1 MPSGSTGVKF
11 ELPCVGIEPG
21 RRLAAMSIR
30 VREPGLA
37 GVTSALHSSVAEAG
51 IRILGFACS
60 ADGGEFLCVGLGD
73 YTDASTSPA
82 EVAAALAAIPGCED
96 VKIYEGPMEGFA
108 AVRGLI
114 PEMADARTVLMSMR
128 TLAGLL
134 QGPREYLGDDAGAA
148 FVYYEGFFAG
158 RATGEYFSR
167 FGRERALAML
177 PSVWEAR
184 GYGTPIEVLS
194 DPGGGRYRFEVGHLI
209 ECEVLSKYVTGRAR
223 TSNFFRGMIAGALST
238 IEGGEWEVEEVEC
251 INDGSDKCAIEAR
264 RKGK

>member
-11 ELPCVGIEPG
+11 ELPFMGIEPG

-37 GVTSALHSSVAEAG
+37 GVASALYSKVAEAG

-96 VKIYEGPMEGFA
+96 VKIYEGPAEGFA

-114 PEMADARTVLMSMR
+114 PEMADARTVLMSTR
-128 TLAGLL
+128 ALAGLL

-158 RATGEYFSR
+158 RAMGEYLSR

-177 PSVWEAR
+177 HRFWEAR
-184 GYGTPIEVLS
+184 GYGTPIEALS
-194 DPGGGRYRFEVGHLI
+194 DPGGGHHRFEVGHLI
-209 ECEVLSKYVTGRAR
+209 ECEVLSNYVKGRAR
-223 TSNFFRGMIAGALST
+223 TSHFFRGMIAGALSK
-238 IEGGEWEVEEVEC
+238 IEGGEWDVEEVEC
-251 INDGSDKCAIEAR
+251 VNDGSDKCAFEAKR
-264 RKGK
+264 RR